1 MKFFAYGSV
10 FALAITNALGLS
22 LSCML
27 ESAKY
32 GSCVAEIKNFPDVTK
47 PETMQ
52 EFCDSLRKDGC
63 KSFVADAGVTTTKCD
78 IKDENDKELANLIY
92 TARIGYLAYCVTDK
106 DGNQCPLS
114 SYLLKQNSAI
124 KGERSLDQPT
134 EEELKIFLEDCKKE
148 ECNDRLVKLL
158 AVTKAYSAAKGEDVN
173 SIVPPEYDAILE
185 DYKNKKCEEVAKLTG
200 VNITSTTAAAA
211 PAATAAAQGNANA
224 ESGATTLKAISST
237 ISLIALLAIVFF

>member
-10 FALAITNALGLS
+10 LALAITNALGLS
-22 LSCML
+22 IKCML

-52 EFCDSLRKDGC
+52 EFCESLKKDGC
-63 KSFVADAGVTTTKCD
+63 KSFVADAGVTTTSCD
-78 IKDENDKELANLIY
+78 INDENDKELANLIY

-114 SYLLKQNSAI
+114 SYLLKQNSGI

-134 EEELKIFLEDCKKE
+134 QEELSIFLEDCKKD
-148 ECNDRLVKLL
+148 ECNDRLVKLIG
-158 AVTKAYSAAKGEDVN
+158 VTKAYSTAKGQDVN

-185 DYKNKKCEEVAKLTG
+185 DFKNKKCEEVAKLAG
-200 VNITSTTAAAA
+200 VNITTTESAAA
-211 PAATAAAQGNANA
+211 PSATAAANANT
-224 ESGATTLKAISST
+224 ESSATTLKAISST
-237 ISLIALLAIVFF
+237 ISLVALLAIVLF